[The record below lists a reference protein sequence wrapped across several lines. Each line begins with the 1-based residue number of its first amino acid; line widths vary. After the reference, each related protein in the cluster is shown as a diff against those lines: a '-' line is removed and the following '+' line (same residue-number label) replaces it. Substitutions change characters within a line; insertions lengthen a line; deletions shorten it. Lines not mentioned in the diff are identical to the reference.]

1 MSQAP
6 KVIGESK
13 VGHKNRIT
21 LVGEL
26 TKILKVKE
34 GDTVVYILDEKGSVI
49 LKNSKD
55 VKISIQY

>member
-1 MSQAP
+1 MSQAS
-6 KVIGESK
+6 KIIGESK

-26 TKILKVKE
+26 VRILKVKE
-34 GDTVVYILDEKGSVI
+34 GDTIVYILDEKGNII